1 MAVVPAHEPIARPS
15 AVSSYDAVA
24 DFYQRA
30 WNNWYLPVA
39 RVAMEKLFF
48 PALRPKSRVL
58 DVCCGC
64 GHVTRELVERGYHV
78 VGLDLS
84 EALIRKA
91 QADLPDATFFVA
103 NASAFAVSYPFQ
115 AAISTF
121 DSLNHLL
128 SRTEL
133 EEAFRSVHAAL
144 EPGAPFFF
152 DMNLEEAYC
161 QDLQHW
167 TRYSEERS
175 LGFVRG
181 SFDRKTAIARTE
193 LIWFVRK
200 TSDLWQRFDSIV
212 EQRCYA
218 LNEIRE
224 TLDAAGF
231 KIVEWYTA
239 RQAGITDDLG
249 FGRLYFRAWP

>member
-1 MAVVPAHEPIARPS
+1 MAVAPADEPIAPTS

-30 WNNWYLPVA
+30 WHNWYLPVA

-64 GHVTRELVERGYHV
+64 GHVTRELVERGYQV

-91 QADLPDATFFVA
+91 QADLPGATFFVA
-103 NASAFAVSYPFQ
+103 NASAFGVSRPFQ

-128 SRTEL
+128 SRTDL
-133 EEAFRSVHAAL
+133 EHAFRSVHAAL

-161 QDLQHW
+161 LDLQHW
-167 TRYSEERS
+167 TRYSEEGA

-181 SFDRKTAIARTE
+181 SFDQKTAIARTE

-224 TLDAAGF
+224 ALDTAGF
-231 KIVEWYTA
+231 KIVEWYTG
-239 RQAGITDDLG
+239 REAGIMDDLG
-249 FGRLYFRAWP
+249 FGRLYFRAWA